1 MGRLFGTDGVRGIA
15 NTELNCDL
23 AYKIGRAGAFVLSK
37 EFGEKPIILVGKDT
51 RISGDMLEAA
61 LVAGVLSSG
70 GDVMLAGVVP
80 TPAIAYL
87 VKKYGVQAGVVIS
100 ASHNPMEYNGIKFFN
115 SQGFKLK
122 DEIENEIE
130 RLVLDDS
137 EIPLVTGSFV
147 GKIIKCNTARQDYID
162 YAKST
167 IDCDFKGLKIAVDC
181 ANGATAGIGDTIL
194 SDLGAYVFSIA
205 TEPNG
210 TNINDNCGS
219 TYIKNVCEKTTKTG
233 SDIGI
238 AFDGDG
244 DRVLFSDDCGN
255 EIDGDQVMAILG
267 KFMKTNGILK
277 NNTIVGTV
285 MSNLGLS
292 IFGEENDIK
301 IKQASVGD
309 RYVLEKMLKNN
320 FNLGGEQSGHIIML
334 DYNTTGDGIV
344 TALQI
349 LKILKNTG
357 TKLSELSQII
367 KKLPQILVNTKVKN
381 ENKELVL
388 KDEEVL
394 ELVEN
399 VNIKLFKKGRVLVRA
414 SGTEPLFR
422 VMIEGEDID
431 EITAY
436 ANEIAEL
443 IKEKYA

>member
-37 EFGEKPIILVGKDT
+37 ECGEKPIILVGKDT
-51 RISGDMLEAA
+51 RISGDMLESA
-61 LVAGVLSSG
+61 LVAGILSSG

-87 VKKYGVQAGVVIS
+87 VRKYGVQAGVVIS

-122 DEIENEIE
+122 DEIEDEIE
-130 RLVLDDS
+130 KLVLDDS
-137 EIPLVTGSFV
+137 EIPVVTGSFV

-210 TNINDNCGS
+210 TNINDSCGS
-219 TYIKNVCEKTTKTG
+219 TYIKNVCEKTIETG

-244 DRVLFSDDCGN
+244 DRVLFSDECGN

-267 KFMKTNGILK
+267 KFMKSNGILK

-309 RYVLEKMLKNN
+309 RYVLEKMLKND

-357 TKLSELSQII
+357 TKLSQLSQII

-388 KDEEVL
+388 KDEEIL